1 MLPVALPEAAALE
14 EVPDAEPE
22 LFAADLP
29 AVEVALQF
37 LSVQILTANDACV
50 THAAVVEAPPLVAAP
65 LVAAAVW
72 DAVPTDPPLSVTE
85 VLTQLEPEPEATVW
99 RSERAVV
106 PVLSLRIVVLKQDIS
121 N

>member
-1 MLPVALPEAAALE
+1 MQSPSSSQPTYQRSRS
-14 EVPDAEPE
+14 PYT
-22 LFAADLP
+22 
-29 AVEVALQF
+29 F